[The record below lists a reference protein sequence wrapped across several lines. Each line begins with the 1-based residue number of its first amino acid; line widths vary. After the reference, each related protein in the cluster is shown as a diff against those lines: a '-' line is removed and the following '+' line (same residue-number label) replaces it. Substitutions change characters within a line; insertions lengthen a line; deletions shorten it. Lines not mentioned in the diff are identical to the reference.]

1 MPTNEEDDDIEIG
14 PVEQGVPLPRVGGF
28 LVRLQRELQ
37 QLPPGARLTLL
48 NVSFKQERNIRSRMG
63 SVQKNLNMQF
73 SVRVGAGKG
82 KRDGKRT
89 LYVWRTE

>member
-1 MPTNEEDDDIEIG
+1 
-14 PVEQGVPLPRVGGF
+14 
-28 LVRLQRELQ
+28 LQRELAL
-37 QLPPGARLTLL
+37 LPQGARLTLL

-73 SVRVGAGKG
+73 SVRVGKGKG
-82 KRDGKRT
+82 KREGKRT